1 VSDRNSCCHCR
12 ASCEEP
18 SDSCDYSDAPAADDD
33 DEDDAPAAD
42 DDDEDEDGEF
52 TGDTEGSCYDLQDT
66 HTVSCG
72 VTRDDCMEIEGVW
85 YRPGHIST
93 YSGSD
98 CCHCR
103 ANCPAEGLTEGC
115 NFNDE
120 DEDDEDDEDGEFT
133 GDTEGSCYDLQDTHT
148 VSCGVTRDDCM
159 EIDGVWYRPGH
170 ISTYSGSDCCHCRA
184 NCPAEGLTEG
194 CNFNDEDAET
204 STSPPSGQGPEED
217 PVQDSGAYAVLGVA
231 LLLF

>member
-115 NFNDE
+115 NF
-120 DEDDEDDEDGEFT
+120 
-133 GDTEGSCYDLQDTHT
+133 Y
-148 VSCGVTRDDCM
+148 
-159 EIDGVWYRPGH
+159 
-170 ISTYSGSDCCHCRA
+170 
-184 NCPAEGLTEG
+184 
-194 CNFNDEDAET
+194 DEDAET